1 MLSSSWTDTF
11 GSPTASKTS
20 VRIMRYILEPDNRN
34 CSDEALLEDLRL
46 TATRLGKDTL
56 TKSDYNGNGRFS
68 AATMQN
74 RFGSWNAALERSGL
88 AIGKRMTI
96 PKKELLADLLSV
108 ASRLQTDTLSVTDYS
123 PLGKFSVVPFQ
134 RAFGSWPAALQATG
148 LKVSENWH
156 PRTPDEELLSNLA
169 KVWESLGRQPKK
181 SDMLPP
187 LSAVS
192 ARSYV
197 RRFGS
202 WRDALEH
209 FVRSMEHPTTS
220 SNEYEYTSTPT
231 ERTPQPSKH
240 KTQRDPSW
248 RLRFL
253 VNRRDRF
260 TCCACGRSPAKHLGV
275 VLHVDHIIPWSKGGE
290 TVLENLQTLCDVCN
304 IGKSDLSMHA
314 HA

>member
-1 MLSSSWTDTF
+1 
-11 GSPTASKTS
+11 
-20 VRIMRYILEPDNRN
+20 MRYILEPDNRN
-34 CSDEALLEDLRL
+34 CPDEVLLEDLRL
-46 TATRLGKDTL
+46 TASRLGKDTL
-56 TKSDYNGNGRFS
+56 TKAEYNGNGRFS

-74 RFGSWNAALERSGL
+74 RFGSWNSALELGGL
-88 AIGKRMTI
+88 VIGKRMTI
-96 PKKELLADLLSV
+96 PKNELMTDLISV
-108 ASRLQTDTLSVTDYS
+108 ASRLKTYTLSGADYS
-123 PLGKFSVVPFQ
+123 PLGKFSVATIQ
-134 RAFGSWPAALQATG
+134 RAFGSWPAALEATG

-181 SDMLPP
+181 SDMTQP
-187 LSAVS
+187 VS
-192 ARSYV
+192 AISAHSYV

-209 FVRSMEHPTTS
+209 FVLSMTQPATS
-220 SNEYEYTSTPT
+220 SNEYEYTSAPT
-231 ERTPQPSKH
+231 ELVPQPSKH

-275 VLHVDHIIPWSKGGE
+275 VLHVDHITPWSKGGE

-304 IGKSDLSMHA
+304 IGKSDLSMHGDDA
-314 HA
+314 